1 MFGLDEVI
9 SGLAHGSNPWFV
21 LVVALLLGLRHATDP
36 DHVVAVST
44 LVAIEPERRV
54 PRAGI
59 LGAAWGAGHASAV
72 LAVGLPFVLLAVLLP
87 QPVQSTAEV
96 LVGVVIVLLGLRL
109 LRRRPTP
116 SHRHPARS
124 PLAAYGIG
132 VLHGVGGS
140 AFVTLLLLGTIGGRG
155 EAAAALGL
163 FALGTMASMAL
174 LSAGLGLAL
183 GARRV
188 QSGFGRLAPA
198 LAVSTC
204 LFGVVYAAGAVGGL
218 A

>member
-1 MFGLDEVI
+1 VFGLDEVI

-72 LAVGLPFVLLAVLLP
+72 LAVGLPFVPLALLLP
-87 QPVQSTAEV
+87 QPVQ
-96 LVGVVIVLLGLRL
+96 
-109 LRRRPTP
+109 
-116 SHRHPARS
+116 
-124 PLAAYGIG
+124 
-132 VLHGVGGS
+132 
-140 AFVTLLLLGTIGGRG
+140 
-155 EAAAALGL
+155 
-163 FALGTMASMAL
+163 SMAL

-188 QSGFGRLAPA
+188 QSGFGRLAPRA
-198 LAVSTC
+198 GRLDLPLRRGLRGRRSRGSRVTAPRFTAQVAGSPHSG
-204 LFGVVYAAGAVGGL
+204 LIPSRRSRELRVAAARQVTEAWL
-218 A
+218 

>member
-1 MFGLDEVI
+1 VFGLDEVI
-9 SGLAHGSNPWFV
+9 SGLAHGSNPWVV

-44 LVAIEPERRV
+44 LVAMEPERRV
-54 PRAGI
+54 PRAGV

-72 LAVGLPFVLLAVLLP
+72 LAIGLPFVLLAVLVP
-87 QPVQSTAEV
+87 QPVQSSAEV

-109 LRRRPTP
+109 LCRGPQP
-116 SHRHPARS
+116 GHRHAARS

-140 AFVTLLLLGTIGGRG
+140 AFVTLVLLGAIGGRG
-155 EAAAALGL
+155 DAAAALGL

-183 GARRV
+183 GARRA
-188 QSGFGRLAPA
+188 QSGFRRLAPA

-204 LFGVVYAAGAVGGL
+204 LFGVVYAAGAVGGV

>member
-1 MFGLDEVI
+1 
-9 SGLAHGSNPWFV
+9 
-21 LVVALLLGLRHATDP
+21 
-36 DHVVAVST
+36 
-44 LVAIEPERRV
+44 
-54 PRAGI
+54 
-59 LGAAWGAGHASAV
+59 
-72 LAVGLPFVLLAVLLP
+72 
-87 QPVQSTAEV
+87 
-96 LVGVVIVLLGLRL
+96 VLLGLRL

-174 LSAGLGLAL
+174 LYAGLGLAL